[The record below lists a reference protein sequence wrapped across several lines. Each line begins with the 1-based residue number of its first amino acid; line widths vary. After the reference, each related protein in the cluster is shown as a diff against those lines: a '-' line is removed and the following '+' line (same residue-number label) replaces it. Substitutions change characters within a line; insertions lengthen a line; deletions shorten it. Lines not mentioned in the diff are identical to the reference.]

1 MTGLKYIK
9 GEIRTGCLLLTGKL
23 KRSYNE
29 FGLLW
34 GKRLMNI
41 SSESDEGHLKKKKKN
56 IWNFSIGPPGG
67 AICLQQREAEVL
79 LYS

>member
-41 SSESDEGHLKKKKKN
+41 SSEPDEGHLKKKKEYLELFN
-56 IWNFSIGPPGG
+56 RATRRGHLSSTE
-67 AICLQQREAEVL
+67 R
-79 LYS
+79 S